1 GGFGTLFGPL
11 VGTVGVV
18 WITQSLQFLEDYRMI
33 IFGPLIVVLVIFMP
47 RGVTGTFLGWKLR
60 KDTEAAR
67 AQDPKATSKVTPG
80 SEVNNNA

>member
-1 GGFGTLFGPL
+1 MDGGKCGSGAKGDNSVEDLGLTNCRSGDC
-11 VGTVGVV
+11 VSTVGSGSGERVYAP
-18 WITQSLQFLEDYRMI
+18 D
-33 IFGPLIVVLVIFMP
+33 
-47 RGVTGTFLGWKLR
+47 GTFLGWKLR